1 MTVEELNKQIKTGMF
16 KPVYFFYGDE
26 QYLLSHK
33 VSAME
38 KKLVTKGMEDFN
50 RLCFEGKK
58 TDLEAVLEAAEQFP
72 QMSDKKVVIVKN
84 SGFFN
89 QGNTREYKR
98 LKEAVKDLPPYTCLI
113 FIEEHFDKKK
123 EKNVKFL
130 EEYGGVLSFD
140 YLPVIRVEIWL
151 EEKLRKEEKRIIP
164 RDLTYMV
171 RLCGQSLGKIQME
184 YEKLLNYLGDR
195 TKITREDID
204 AVVDR
209 TVEYRVYDMLD
220 NITAGRSGKAR
231 EQLKYLRDAREQPTM
246 VLGIMIGKLSE
257 LFMCKQLKDTG
268 MPAQQMV
275 DYFDFR
281 RPLFAVNKTVEESK
295 RYGEPYLKRMIKKGL
310 AYDLDIKNGR
320 LEGWTAAEL
329 YLAELTKRPERP

>member
-1 MTVEELNKQIKTGMF
+1 M
-16 KPVYFFYGDE
+16 
-26 QYLLSHK
+26 
-33 VSAME
+33 
-38 KKLVTKGMEDFN
+38 
-50 RLCFEGKK
+50 
-58 TDLEAVLEAAEQFP
+58 
-72 QMSDKKVVIVKN
+72 
-84 SGFFN
+84 
-89 QGNTREYKR
+89 
-98 LKEAVKDLPPYTCLI
+98 
-113 FIEEHFDKKK
+113 
-123 EKNVKFL
+123 
-130 EEYGGVLSFD
+130 
-140 YLPVIRVEIWL
+140 
-151 EEKLRKEEKRIIP
+151 
-164 RDLTYMV
+164 
-171 RLCGQSLGKIQME
+171 
-184 YEKLLNYLGDR
+184 
-195 TKITREDID
+195 
-204 AVVDR
+204 VDR

-295 RYGEPYLKRMIKKGL
+295 RYGDPFLKRRIKKGL
-310 AYDLDIKNGR
+310 AYDWDIKNGR